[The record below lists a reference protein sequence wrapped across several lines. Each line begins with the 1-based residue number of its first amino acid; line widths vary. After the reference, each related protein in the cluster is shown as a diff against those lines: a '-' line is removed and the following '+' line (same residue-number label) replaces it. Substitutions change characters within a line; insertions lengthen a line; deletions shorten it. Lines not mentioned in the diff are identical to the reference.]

1 MLKRLWFRVF
11 LVLLSVSAIALS
23 SALVVRELM
32 VRDFRGFLEGQVED
46 RASWITT
53 SLESTHE
60 KYGVWAN
67 PEIIENTVWALMLGF
82 EMSLYDAHGSFV
94 IDTESAVN
102 TLTPLVKKR
111 IVAIS
116 ALRYKDEAVKF
127 QPYALFLGGKE
138 IGRVDLRFMRS
149 QKELFFIKRSNRLLL
164 LSLLGMGGLTVL
176 LSIIISKWLTN
187 PMEELTRAVTGIS
200 EGDFSGRV
208 TTSAGD
214 EIGRLS
220 EAFNRMAHALELQ
233 EALRKK
239 MTSNIAHELRTPVSA
254 IRGELEGMMDGLIP
268 LDQEHIRSLHAEIG
282 RFKTIIEG
290 LEELSRAEASG
301 LDLAK
306 QVIGL
311 RQFLMDISARYGK
324 MFMDKGVILDLECDE
339 KVTLQADP
347 DRLSQIV
354 INLLNNAL
362 KATDNGGRVVVRV
375 QESAGDVVIEVADT
389 GCGIRPED
397 LPFIFERFFKA
408 EKGGLGLGLAITR
421 ELVLAHGGTITARS
435 EHGKGASF
443 MVTLPKG
450 RPP

>member
-1 MLKRLWFRVF
+1 MLRRLWFRVF
-11 LVLLSVSAIALS
+11 LILLSVSAIALS
-23 SALVVRELM
+23 SAFVVRELM

-53 SLESTHE
+53 SLESTYE

-82 EMSLYDAHGSFV
+82 EMRLYDARGSFV
-94 IDTESAVN
+94 IGTESAVN

-138 IGRVDLRFMRS
+138 IGRVDLGFMRS
-149 QKELFFIKRSNRLLL
+149 QKELFFIRRSNRLLL
-164 LSLLGMGGLTVL
+164 FSLLGMGGLTVL
-176 LSIIISKWLTN
+176 LSIIVSKRLTN
-187 PMEELTRAVTGIS
+187 PVEELTRAVTGIS
-200 EGDFSGRV
+200 EGDFSKRV
-208 TTSAGD
+208 MTSGSG

-220 EAFNRMAHALELQ
+220 AAFNRMAHALELQ
-233 EALRKK
+233 ESLRKK

-268 LDQEHIRSLHAEIG
+268 LDQEHIQSLHAEIG

-290 LEELSRAEASG
+290 IEELSRAEASS
-301 LDLAK
+301 LDLTK
-306 QVIGL
+306 QMIGL
-311 RQFLMDISARYGK
+311 RQFLLNINARYGK
-324 MFMDKGVILDLECDE
+324 MFMDKGVSLDLECDE
-339 KVTLQADP
+339 KITLHADP

-362 KATDNGGRVVVRV
+362 KATDDGGRVVVRGR
-375 QESAGDVVIEVADT
+375 ESAGGIVIEVADT
-389 GCGIRPED
+389 GHGIRPED
-397 LPFIFERFFKA
+397 LPFIFERFFKTD
-408 EKGGLGLGLAITR
+408 KGGLGLGLAITR

-435 EHGKGASF
+435 EFGKGASF
-443 MVTLPKG
+443 LITLPK
-450 RPP
+450 

>member
-1 MLKRLWFRVF
+1 MLRRLWFRVF
-11 LVLLSVSAIALS
+11 LILLSVSAIALS
-23 SALVVRELM
+23 SAFVVRELM

-53 SLESTHE
+53 SLESTYE

-82 EMSLYDAHGSFV
+82 EMRLYDVHDSLV
-94 IDTESAVN
+94 IGTESAVN

-149 QKELFFIKRSNRLLL
+149 QKEIFFIRRSNRLLL
-164 LSLLGMGGLTVL
+164 FSLLGMGGLTVL
-176 LSIIISKWLTN
+176 LSIIVSKRLTN
-187 PMEELTRAVTGIS
+187 PVEELTRAVTGIS
-200 EGDFSGRV
+200 EGDFSKRV
-208 TTSAGD
+208 MTSGSG

-220 EAFNRMAHALELQ
+220 AAFNRMAHALELQ
-233 EALRKK
+233 ESLRKK

-268 LDQEHIRSLHAEIG
+268 LDQEHIQSLHAEIG

-290 LEELSRAEASG
+290 IEELSRAEASS
-301 LDLAK
+301 LDLTK
-306 QVIGL
+306 QMIGL
-311 RQFLMDISARYGK
+311 RQFLMNINARYGK
-324 MFMDKGVILDLECDE
+324 MFMDKDVSLDLECDE
-339 KVTLQADP
+339 KITMHADP

-362 KATDNGGRVVVRV
+362 KATDDGGRVVVRGR
-375 QESAGDVVIEVADT
+375 ESAGGIVIEVADT
-389 GCGIRPED
+389 GHGIRPED
-397 LPFIFERFFKA
+397 LPFIFERFFKTD
-408 EKGGLGLGLAITR
+408 KGGLGLGLAITR

-435 EHGKGASF
+435 EFGKGASF
-443 MVTLPKG
+443 LITLPK
-450 RPP
+450 